1 MMWVALAVAVV
12 LVGLT
17 VAAVLGRVDGS
28 LVEPTSTSS
37 YVPLPSDP
45 LSADDLASIR
55 LDTGFRGYRM
65 DQVNDGIDRLAA
77 EITRLRGGDPKT
89 APPVSPPAVVPVVPV
104 LPETPV
110 AVDIFAPPGR
120 VVDPPAVD
128 PS

>member
-1 MMWVALAVAVV
+1 MIWVALLVAVV

-65 DQVNDGIDRLAA
+65 DQVDDVIDRLAS
-77 EITRLRGGDPKT
+77 EITRLRGGDPET
-89 APPVSPPAVVPVVPV
+89 APPVPAVVPVV
-104 LPETPV
+104 PETPV